1 MNNMDI
7 AGVLGQGL
15 LYILGGALII
25 LLVAAIIFRTATKWV
40 TQQDVSIGMSI
51 AIVILGGIASIAG
64 SFPTSLLL
72 ELVGLLSGL
81 ANTIISFIVSFCAT
95 SCVYFLML
103 KISFWKASLIADLK
117 MHYLYIQKPSH
128 HSSLFYSQG
137 SQ

>member
-1 MNNMDI
+1 MNYMDI

-103 KISFWKASLIADLK
+103 KISFWKASLIQVIML
-117 MHYLYIQKPSH
+117 LIL
-128 HSSLFYSQG
+128 LFLIFG
-137 SQ
+137 FVLAVAALGMA